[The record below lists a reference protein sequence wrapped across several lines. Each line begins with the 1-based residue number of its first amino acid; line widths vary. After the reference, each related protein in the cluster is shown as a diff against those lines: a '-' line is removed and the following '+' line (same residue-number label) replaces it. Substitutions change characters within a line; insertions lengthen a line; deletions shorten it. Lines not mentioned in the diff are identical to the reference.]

1 MLDRSEW
8 EVLEF
13 TRILENRGFHRDLH
27 TNFTLS
33 RDQSNGRNDEPS
45 LCTVVIAEIVDESFY
60 VDKFQVEE
68 IRRLG
73 GESAPFVFFFD
84 EFDLERASSHPD
96 VLVRGK
102 IPVLIILPPFSTS
115 STTTL

>member
-1 MLDRSEW
+1 M
-8 EVLEF
+8 LEF
-13 TRILENRGFHRDLH
+13 TRILENRGFHRDLR

-33 RDQSNGRNDEPS
+33 RDPNGRNDGPS
-45 LCTVVIAEIVDESFY
+45 LCTVVIAEIVDEAFY